1 MKDTID
7 MLREAS
13 RYIQASVKTT
23 ADDEPATESD
33 HEAHDLA
40 CKLAC
45 EADRLERTSVVPA
58 ADVQPEAERRAA

>member
-13 RYIQASVKTT
+13 RYIQASVTT
-23 ADDEPATESD
+23 IGDDEPATESD

-45 EADRLERTSVVPA
+45 EADRLERVSVAPA
-58 ADVQPEAERRAA
+58 ADVQPEAEQQAA